1 MTAFALHGMMGQVR
15 DWESLE
21 LDVRAVDLWQAF
33 GEGDCPDL
41 KDWAK
46 NFNAEV
52 KGADDKLLIGYSMG
66 GRLALHAILDQPDA
80 WRAAVVISAHPGLL
94 NDAERRVRWE
104 NDLQWSSRAREKSWP
119 DFIELWNDQET
130 LRSVSG
136 STFQSDLEGD
146 RESVARAFECW
157 SLGRQADLRPA
168 LAESKIPI
176 LWITGERDQKF
187 TRLADEVAASNECI
201 ERGVIPGGGH
211 RLLFENEK
219 SLKTLKTLIGD
230 FQNRFL

>member
-1 MTAFALHGMMGQVR
+1 MTAFALHGMMGQAR
-15 DWESLE
+15 DWDCLE

-33 GEGDCPDL
+33 AEGDCPDL
-41 KDWAK
+41 KHWAK

-52 KGADDKLLIGYSMG
+52 KDVDAKMLIGYSMG
-66 GRLALHAILDQPDA
+66 GRLALHAILDQPEA

-94 NDAERRVRWE
+94 DDAERRVRWE
-104 NDLQWSSRAREKSWP
+104 NDLQWSSLVREKSWP

-130 LRSVSG
+130 LQSASG
-136 STFQSDLEGD
+136 STFQADLERD

-157 SLGRQADLRPA
+157 SLGRQGDLRPA
-168 LAESKIPI
+168 LAESKTPI

-201 ERGVIPGGGH
+201 EHVVIPEAGH
-211 RLLFENEK
+211 RLLFENEEPLNSVK
-219 SLKTLKTLIGD
+219 SLIGD
-230 FQNRFL
+230 FQTRFL